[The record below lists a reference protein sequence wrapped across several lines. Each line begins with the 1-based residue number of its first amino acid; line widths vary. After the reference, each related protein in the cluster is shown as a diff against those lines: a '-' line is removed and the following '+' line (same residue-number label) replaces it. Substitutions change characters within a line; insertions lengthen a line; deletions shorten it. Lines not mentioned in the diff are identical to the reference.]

1 MSEINSSTIS
11 VDERKSEIVTRR
23 IASFEEHFGE
33 PHLFFA
39 YHAAIAA
46 ALSPDLLYRLR
57 LHFCLDIHGQL
68 LNVPWEAVADVLLSG
83 FCHEV
88 GYELYEM
95 DVEVRNQL
103 LSQLKKHEKF
113 GQERV
118 KQLSEFIIGYV
129 HQDLYSD
136 DLYIRDLAEAQWL
149 TALAQTRPRQAAHE
163 LALIFANLNHNDKSE
178 IIRMASLLKT
188 LGKTFA
194 DEFTALCSYAQGM
207 AMFARGNL
215 DSATD
220 ELGKLVE
227 PGKNITRIV
236 GVNLPIPKEVKDK
249 LDVLPSKAYKNY
261 RRTNLRGRTFKG
273 NDLRYADFSYCDI
286 RGANFTNANLIG
298 ANFSY
303 TITGLRRYYVIIL
316 ILFSLL
322 LSILLA
328 STFIS
333 FGYALHNFIF
343 KPSSEIFLSFTFFS
357 LIVFTLFHIIIFN
370 KGIEATVGA
379 IALATF
385 GSLVLFFTLFAT
397 WAAGGWGWII
407 VLIFGTSGI
416 LTLIAAAS
424 SSGNGALG
432 FMGVWSGLW
441 IIGAGFI
448 SAVLC
453 FIFVIAAIFATNL
466 PPGFPD
472 WFSGTFW
479 FFGIFLFGLITVGI
493 TIVEALFWVIAGT
506 IGKAWVWTIGFVGI
520 VLWLITLLMTL
531 FETGIEAAIAVIL
544 LAAPGAYIGW
554 CASDGDEKYC
564 FIWKTALFFTTIGGT
579 SFRGAN
585 LTDANFS
592 YARLNNAD
600 LRKANI
606 TRTNWFECK
615 KLYQVNFSQSYLKN
629 SQIRELLVTRMGQG
643 KNLEGFS
650 LRGLDLSGINLADAS
665 LISTDMRETNLQD
678 ADLSRT
684 KLIKTHLD
692 KADLTGSCLTGACI
706 EDWKIT
712 QQTKLDGIECDYIYR
727 RLSSPQNPDPAR
739 QPSDHNEIFEI
750 GEFAE
755 WIQNF

>member
-1 MSEINSSTIS
+1 MSEINSSTKV
-11 VDERKSEIVTRR
+11 VDEMKSEIATRR
-23 IASFEEHFGE
+23 IAYFERRFGK

-46 ALSPDLLYRLR
+46 ALSPDLLYRLWLYFR
-57 LHFCLDIHGQL
+57 QDIHGQS

-95 DVEVRNQL
+95 DIEVRNQL
-103 LSQLKKHEKF
+103 LSQLKKHENF

-118 KQLSEFIIGYV
+118 KQLSEFIISYV

-136 DLYIRDLAEAQWL
+136 DSYIRDLAEAQWL
-149 TALAQTRPRQAAHE
+149 TALAQIRPRQAARE
-163 LALIFANLNHNDKSE
+163 LALIFANLNHNDKPE
-178 IIRMASLLKT
+178 IIRIVSLLQT
-188 LGKTFA
+188 FGKTFA
-194 DEFTALCSYAQGM
+194 TEFTALCNYAQGM
-207 AMFARGNL
+207 VLFARGNL

-220 ELGKLVE
+220 EFGQLVE

-236 GVNLPIPKEVKDK
+236 GVNLPIPKQVKDK
-249 LDVLPSKAYKNY
+249 LDALPSKAYKNY
-261 RRTNLRGRTFKG
+261 RRANLRGRSFKG

-286 RGANFTNANLIG
+286 RGADFTNANLIG

-303 TITGLRRYYVIIL
+303 AITGLRRYYVIIL

-328 STFIS
+328 STFIF
-333 FGYALHNFIF
+333 FGLVLHEFLF
-343 KPSSEIFLSFTFFS
+343 RPSSEILLSFTLFS
-357 LIVFTLFHIIIFN
+357 LIVFVLFNLIIFD
-370 KGIEATVGA
+370 KGIEATIGA

-385 GSLVLFFTLFAT
+385 GSFVLFFTLFVT
-397 WAAGGWGWII
+397 QAAGSLGWII
-407 VLIFGTSGI
+407 ILIFGTSGI

-441 IIGAGFI
+441 IIGAGVI
-448 SAVLC
+448 STVLC
-453 FIFVIAAIFATNL
+453 FMFVSLIISEANL

-472 WFSGTFW
+472 WFSDIFW
-479 FFGIFLFGLITVGI
+479 LFGIFLFGLTTVGI

-506 IGKAWVWTIGFVGI
+506 IGKAWVWTISFVGI
-520 VLWLITLLMTL
+520 VLWLIALLMTFL
-531 FETGIEAAIAVIL
+531 GTGIEAAIAVL
-544 LAAPGAYIGW
+544 PLAAPGAYIGW
-554 CASDGDEKYC
+554 RASHGDEKYS
-564 FIWKTALFFTTIGGT
+564 FIWRTAVFFTTRGGT
-579 SFRGAN
+579 SFKRAN
-585 LTDANFS
+585 LTDVNFS
-592 YARLNNAD
+592 HTIFNNAD

-606 TRTNWFECK
+606 TRTNWFQCQ
-615 KLYQVNFSQSYLKN
+615 KLYQVNLSQSYLKN
-629 SQIRELLVTRMGQG
+629 YQIRELLVTRMGQE

-650 LRGLDLSGINLADAS
+650 LRGLDLSGANLADAN
-665 LISTDMRETNLQD
+665 LIRTDLRNANLQD

-684 KLIKTHLD
+684 KLIKTQLD
-692 KADLTGSCLTGACI
+692 QADLTGSCLTGACI

-712 QQTKLDGIECDYIYR
+712 QQTKLDGVECDYIYT
-727 RLSSPQNPDPAR
+727 RLSTPQNPDPAR

-755 WIQNF
+755 WVQNF